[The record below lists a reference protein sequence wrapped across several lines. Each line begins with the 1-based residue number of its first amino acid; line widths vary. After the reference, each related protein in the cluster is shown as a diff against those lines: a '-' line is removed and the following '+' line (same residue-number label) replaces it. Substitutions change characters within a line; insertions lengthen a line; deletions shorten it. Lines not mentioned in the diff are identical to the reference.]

1 MKTSEVIAA
10 WGKILK
16 GEQPSLSIEL
26 TRECPLRCPGCYAYN
41 DAHLGGGMTLRGL
54 TDRTGQKIIDGV
66 LECVDRLKPL
76 HLSLVGGDPLV
87 RYRELEALLP
97 QLIARG
103 IHVQV
108 VTSAFRPLPAAWA
121 SMDRLNIVVSIDGL
135 QPEHDVRRA
144 PATYDRIIRHIAGQK
159 ITIHCTVTGQ
169 MMSHPGYL
177 REFLEF
183 WTPREEIRKVW
194 FSLFTPQI
202 GDAGMAE
209 ILNPTQRAQVIA
221 DMLELRKVFPKL
233 DMAEGLIR
241 QFVTPPSNPAD
252 CVFALTTRV
261 LSADLK
267 TRVTPCQFGGNPDCS
282 SCGCIA
288 SMGLA
293 AVAAH
298 KLGGF
303 IPVGAIFKASV
314 RIGRAR
320 VKTTAPVAPVD
331 KPLHIL
337 QNEGV
342 TPVRL
347 SQTAPRT
354 NSTSS
359 GN

>member
-26 TRECPLRCPGCYAYN
+26 TRECPLRCPGCYAY
-41 DAHLGGGMTLRGL
+41 DQAHLGGGITLRGL
-54 TDRTGQKIIDGV
+54 TDRTGQELIEGV
-66 LECVDRLKPL
+66 LSCVDRFKPL

-87 RYRELEALLP
+87 RYRELEALAP

-103 IHVQV
+103 IHVQI
-108 VTSAFRPLPAAWA
+108 VTSAFRMLPAEWA
-121 SMDRLNIVVSIDGL
+121 SMDRLNIVISIDGL
-135 QPEHDVRRA
+135 QPEHDLRRA

-159 ITIHCTVTGQ
+159 VTIHCTVTGQ
-169 MMSHPGYL
+169 MMARPGYL
-177 REFLEF
+177 RDFLEF
-183 WTPREEIRKVW
+183 WAPRDEIRRVW

-202 GDAGMAE
+202 GDKLDE
-209 ILNPTQRAQVIA
+209 ILEPAQRARAIA
-221 DMLELRKVFPKL
+221 DMLELRRTFPKL
-233 DMAEGLIR
+233 DMPEALLQ
-241 QFVTPPSNPAD
+241 QFRTPPSSPEE

-267 TRVTPCQFGGNPDCS
+267 TRVVPCQFGGNPDCS

-303 IPVGAIFKASV
+303 IPVGAIFKASI

-320 VKTTAPVAPVD
+320 TTGNAAGAAVD
-331 KPLHIL
+331 GPLHL
-337 QNEGV
+337 
-342 TPVRL
+342 L
-347 SQTAPRT
+347 H
-354 NSTSS
+354 
-359 GN
+359 

>member
-1 MKTSEVIAA
+1 MKKSEVIAA

-26 TRECPLRCPGCYAYN
+26 TRECPLRCPGCYAYD
-41 DAHLGGGMTLRGL
+41 DAHLGGGLTLRGL
-54 TDRTGQKIIDGV
+54 SDLTGQELIDGV

-87 RYRELEALLP
+87 RYRELEALVP
-97 QLIARG
+97 QLIARR
-103 IHVQV
+103 IHVQI
-108 VTSAFRPLPAAWA
+108 VTSAFRPLPVTWA
-121 SMDRLNIVVSIDGL
+121 LIDHLNVVVSIDGL

-169 MMSHPGYL
+169 MMSNPGYL
-177 REFLEF
+177 QRFLEF
-183 WTPREEIRKVW
+183 WTPREEIQKVW

-202 GDAGMAE
+202 GDKLDE
-209 ILNPTQRAQVIA
+209 ILEPAQRARAIA
-221 DMLELRKVFPKL
+221 DMLTLRKIFPKL
-233 DMAEGLIR
+233 DMPEGLIR
-241 QFVTPPSNPAD
+241 QFLTPPRDPAE

-267 TRVTPCQFGGNPDCS
+267 TRVVPCQFGGNPDCS

-303 IPVGAIFKASV
+303 FPVGAIFKASL

-320 VKTTAPVAPVD
+320 AKTVAPMPAD
-331 KPLHIL
+331 EPSRIL
-337 QNEGV
+337 QNGAR
-342 TPVRL
+342 PRL
-347 SQTAPRT
+347 
-354 NSTSS
+354 
-359 GN
+359 

>member
-1 MKTSEVIAA
+1 MK
-10 WGKILK
+10 
-16 GEQPSLSIEL
+16 
-26 TRECPLRCPGCYAYN
+26 
-41 DAHLGGGMTLRGL
+41 
-54 TDRTGQKIIDGV
+54 DRTGQELIDGV

-87 RYRELEALLP
+87 RFRELEALVP
-97 QLIARG
+97 RLIARR
-103 IHVQV
+103 IHVQI
-108 VTSAFRPLPAAWA
+108 VTSAFRMLPAAWA
-121 SMDRLNIVVSIDGL
+121 SMEHLSIVVSIDGL

-169 MMSHPGYL
+169 MMSRPGYL

-202 GDAGMAE
+202 GDKLDE
-209 ILNPTQRAQVIA
+209 ILEPAQRAQAVA
-221 DMLELRKVFPKL
+221 DMLALRRIFPKL
-233 DMAEGLIR
+233 DMPEGLIR
-241 QFVTPPSNPAD
+241 QFVTPPGSPEE
-252 CVFALTTRV
+252 CVFALTTGI

-267 TRVTPCQFGGNPDCS
+267 TRVVPCQFGGNPDCS

-298 KLGGF
+298 KLGGI

-320 VKTTAPVAPVD
+320 AKRQSTLATAGNE
-331 KPLHIL
+331 PLHIL
-337 QNEGV
+337 RNCAG
-342 TPVRL
+342 TR
-347 SQTAPRT
+347 S
-354 NSTSS
+354 
-359 GN
+359 